1 MAPRT
6 THWAGDRVLPAREPG
21 EGRVASE
28 AGRVSA
34 PAHLADRARGP
45 LQAAALHPSAV
56 PALTS
61 GREGAGWGGCWGAA
75 SCLPT
80 RLSDGQRQ
88 QGRPRGRCS
97 WLVAPGALRPR
108 PRRRLPPSPLRGLRA
123 GTQLTPQ
130 PRSPPP
136 LRLPGRRRSR
146 LQRRPARRP
155 ASGSQRRPAPGPGV
169 AAAARQ
175 PARRSQPR
183 CDAGRRARELPPL
196 QRPPRAWDRRRGLP
210 PAAGDFLQDE
220 GKTLPPLSG
229 GAAPASEMPTWRP
242 RAGESAA
249 SNTSPPHPQ
258 QCAENPRLLCAQHP
272 LHYRSS
278 SPG

>member
-1 MAPRT
+1 MAYQVIINT
-6 THWAGDRVLPAREPG
+6 QSGAKAKEDGDLKVFLNSTC
-21 EGRVASE
+21 GR
-28 AGRVSA
+28 
-34 PAHLADRARGP
+34 RAT
-45 LQAAALHPSAV
+45 A
-56 PALTS
+56 
-61 GREGAGWGGCWGAA
+61 AA
-75 SCLPT
+75 SCVVIL
-80 RLSDGQRQ
+80 
-88 QGRPRGRCS
+88 
-97 WLVAPGALRPR
+97 A
-108 PRRRLPPSPLRGLRA
+108 GLRA
-123 GTQLTPQ
+123 GTQLNAP
-130 PRSPPP
+130 SPAALLPYAS
-136 LRLPGRRRSR
+136 PGRRREP
-146 LQRRPARRP
+146 LPAPAPRAGR
-155 ASGSQRRPAPGPGV
+155 ASGSQRPPSARPRGSPPPPASPLGGP
-169 AAAARQ
+169 
-175 PARRSQPR
+175 QPR

-278 SPG
+278 SPGFERSKCEPIS

>member
-1 MAPRT
+1 MAYQVIKNTQSGAKDKEDGDLKVFLNRRPRS
-6 THWAGDRVLPAREPG
+6 ARP
-21 EGRVASE
+21 R
-28 AGRVSA
+28 AGRRQGRERGGASLGSSA
-34 PAHLADRARGP
+34 PSGP
-45 LQAAALHPSAV
+45 SPRCSAAAALHPSAV

-97 WLVAPGALRPR
+97 WLVAHGALRPR

-146 LQRRPARRP
+146 LQRRPTRRP

-183 CDAGRRARELPPL
+183 CDAGRCARELPPL
-196 QRPPRAWDRRRGLP
+196 QRPPRAWDRRRRGLP
-210 PAAGDFLQDE
+210 PAARDFLQDE

-242 RAGESAA
+242 RPGESAA
-249 SNTSPPHPQ
+249 SNTSPPHP
-258 QCAENPRLLCAQHP
+258 
-272 LHYRSS
+272 
-278 SPG
+278 